1 MLRGMTGLRAE
12 GEVMQWIP
20 DQYRKNEIRLR
31 YTEKAY
37 KRGVETGFGLGLF
50 AAITLYM
57 FFNILKLVLT

>member
-1 MLRGMTGLRAE
+1 M
-12 GEVMQWIP
+12 MQWIP
-20 DQYRKNEIRLR
+20 DQYRKDEIRLR